1 MVERLKPL
9 TERAFTVMPPE
20 NPRSLDASSYAEVYA
35 RNNIPVT
42 PFDNLHD
49 AVEAAIRDC
58 RENDLPLVCMGSL
71 YLYRPLTEEISAVL
85 AE

>member
-9 TERAFTVMPPE
+9 TERAFTVMPPD
-20 NPRSLDASSYAEVYA
+20 NPRSLDAASYAEVYV
-35 RNNIPVT
+35 RNGIDVT

-49 AVEAAIRDC
+49 AVRAAIRDC
-58 RENDLPLVCMGSL
+58 RENGLPLICMGSL
-71 YLYRPLTEEISAVL
+71 YLYRPLTDEISAAL